1 MITVIGAGLGGL
13 TLAAVLHAN
22 DVEVEV
28 YDGDVSPDARHQGG
42 MLDMHVESGQA
53 ALRDAGLFEG
63 FQRLTLEGGDA
74 MRILDK
80 QGVVRMADGSNGERP
95 EIDRG
100 ALRDLLLSALP
111 DGLIHW
117 GKRVTAVDGK
127 TVTFAD
133 GSTLTAEVLVGAD
146 GAWSK
151 VRPVLTPAVPAYT
164 GISFVEIRIEHAD
177 ERHPRLA
184 DVVGPGLL
192 FALGDEKGFIAHRE
206 GDGELCVYVALKT
219 PVDWVTSGDIT
230 RESLVA
236 HFAGWD
242 ETLRALITESDGTFI
257 PRPLHALPVGLRW
270 ERVPGVTLIG
280 DAAHLMSPFAGEGA
294 NLAMQDGAELARAL
308 IDNRYDVE
316 KGLVAYETAMFPRS
330 AAAAFESD
338 FNLVECFQ
346 PGGPQP
352 LIDQF
357 NRYAEAGAQQ

>member
-1 MITVIGAGLGGL
+1 
-13 TLAAVLHAN
+13 
-22 DVEVEV
+22 
-28 YDGDVSPDARHQGG
+28 
-42 MLDMHVESGQA
+42 MLDIHVDSGQA
-53 ALRDAGLFEG
+53 ALRDAGLLEG

-80 QGVVRMADGSNGERP
+80 HAVVRMADGGNGERP

-100 ALRDLLLSALP
+100 DLRDLLLSALP
-111 DGLIHW
+111 AGLIHW
-117 GKRVTAVDGK
+117 GKRVTAVAGK
-127 TVTFAD
+127 EVTFAD
-133 GSTLTAEVLVGAD
+133 GGTLTADVLVGAD

-164 GISFVEIRIEHAD
+164 GISFVEIRIEKAD
-177 ERHPRLA
+177 ELHPALA

-206 GDGELCVYVALKT
+206 GDGELCVYVALKA
-219 PVDWVTSGDIT
+219 PADWVTSGDIT

-236 HFAGWD
+236 HFPDWD

-257 PRPLHALPVGLRW
+257 PRPLYALPVGLRW
-270 ERVPGVTLIG
+270 ERVPGVTLLG

-308 IDNRYDVE
+308 IDNRYDPE
-316 KGLVAYETAMFPRS
+316 AALVAYEAAMFPR
-330 AAAAFESD
+330 AAAAAYQSD
-338 FNLVECFQ
+338 FNLVECFK

-352 LIDQF
+352 LVDQF